1 MFLIRTAYCS
11 KENVL
16 CPQGMIDQVRRDLH
30 CFHLP
35 DCVFAT
41 SLRVFTTDSISSSP
55 VKNINISS
63 LQYHTQHVG
72 KEIYATPRKVEG
84 RITLVIGP

>member
-1 MFLIRTAYCS
+1 MMNY
-11 KENVL
+11 
-16 CPQGMIDQVRRDLH
+16 VRSDLH
-30 CFHLP
+30 GFHLP

-63 LQYHTQHVG
+63 LQYYTQHVG
-72 KEIYATPRKVEG
+72 KGIYATPRKVEG